1 MPDMKLSFDTVELS
15 GEKEPSLSLGDFNG
29 PLDLL
34 LHLIKQHRIDIMD
47 LPIGMLTEQYLLW
60 TADLSQLDLDQASA
74 FLVMAAELL
83 QIKSRM
89 LLPDIHGVVE
99 QSDARTELAL
109 RLLAYR
115 RCKNLAEFLE
125 HRQSTYEA
133 MAFRRPARAKDFDI
147 HLPEPELLQ
156 EDVSYE
162 AFGRYADLLENRNRA
177 RYQDLSEKLEYI
189 TRRESI
195 PLRERIR
202 SVWHSLRRKG
212 RAFFHE
218 LVPQGESSASQVASF
233 LSVLELMKQEELKA
247 EQKKN
252 FSPILLRFLG
262 KKDQIEWDET
272 EDYE

>member
-1 MPDMKLSFDTVELS
+1 MPDVKLSFDKVELS

-34 LHLIKQHRIDIMD
+34 LHLIRQHRIDIMD

-89 LLPDIHGVVE
+89 LLPDIHGIE
-99 QSDARTELAL
+99 EESDVRTELAL

-125 HRQSTYEA
+125 KRQTTYEA
-133 MAFRRPARAKDFDI
+133 MAFRRAARAKDFNI
-147 HLPEPELLQ
+147 TLPEPELLE
-156 EDVSYE
+156 EDVSYPT
-162 AFGRYADLLENRNRA
+162 FGKYADQLDLRNRA

-202 SVWHSLRRKG
+202 SVWQSLRRKG

-218 LVPQGESSASQVASF
+218 LAPQSESSASQVASF
-233 LSVLELMKQEELKA
+233 LSVLELMKQDELDA

-262 KKDQIEWDET
+262 KQDQIEWDES

>member
-1 MPDMKLSFDTVELS
+1 MPEVKISFDKVEIA
-15 GEKEPSLSLGDFNG
+15 GEKGPSLSLGDFNG

-89 LLPDIHGVVE
+89 LLPDIHGLDE
-99 QSDARTELAL
+99 PSDARTELAL

-125 HRQSTYEA
+125 KRQSTYEA
-133 MAFRRPARAKDFDI
+133 MAFRRPSRASDFDI
-147 HLPEPELLQ
+147 KLAEPELIE

-162 AFGRYADLLENRNRA
+162 AFGRYADQLDRRNRA
-177 RYQDLSEKLEYI
+177 RFQDLSEKLEYI

-202 SVWHSLRRKG
+202 TVWQSLRRKG

-218 LVPQGESSASQVASF
+218 LAPLSESAASQVASF
-233 LSVLELMKQEELKA
+233 LSVLELMKQDELDA
-247 EQKKN
+247 DQKKN

-262 KKDQIEWDET
+262 KNEQIEWDES